1 MLGFVQTDGS
11 THFVA
16 ADVLNMQYAKQ
27 FFLQPEGSIQ
37 AGGNATTFT
46 AKALTTYVPTTTDP
60 FVIVVLDV
68 LFTPAAIGDVVQ
80 FRPTGSSATAG
91 LVTVT
96 GIAAGV
102 PQQQFV
108 QVIAGVSGGQ
118 PSIDYLV
125 TSASDSVSFLV
136 NNYTYTLS

>member
-1 MLGFVQTDGS
+1 M
-11 THFVA
+11 
-16 ADVLNMQYAKQ
+16 
-27 FFLQPEGSIQ
+27 
-37 AGGNATTFT
+37 
-46 AKALTTYVPTTTDP
+46 
-60 FVIVVLDV
+60 
-68 LFTPAAIGDVVQ
+68 VQ